1 MSRDSVLLPEAFSFP
16 ETLNSPYCQR
26 EGNLVSPIYVDK
38 ATSEQN
44 RAALE
49 Q

>member
-16 ETLNSPYCQR
+16 ETLLR
-26 EGNLVSPIYVDK
+26 EGNLVGPIYVDN

-44 RAALE
+44 RAELE

>member
-16 ETLNSPYCQR
+16 ETLLR
-26 EGNLVSPIYVDK
+26 EGNLVSPIYVDN

-44 RAALE
+44 RAELE